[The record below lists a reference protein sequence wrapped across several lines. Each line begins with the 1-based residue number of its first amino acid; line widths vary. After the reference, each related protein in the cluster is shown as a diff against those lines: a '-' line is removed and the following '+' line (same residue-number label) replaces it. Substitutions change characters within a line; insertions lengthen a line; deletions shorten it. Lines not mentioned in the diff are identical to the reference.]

1 MQALLIDIEGWEIQM
16 ERLLKQI
23 EAYKPCNEQEEK
35 DRELLLQWIRS
46 GMDIVTRANETAHL
60 TASAWVVSPDRKQVL
75 MAYHNI
81 YHSWAWLGGHADGDA
96 DLCSVAVREVKE
108 ESGIEEVK
116 LLSDQPFSLEILSVD
131 GHVKR
136 GKYVTAHL
144 HLNVTYLMEASE
156 SGNPGSGGRKRAF
169 TGHTTTGG
177 TGFTGDSDC
186 GWSLEAWNV
195 CALSSSSERYLS
207 YGSRSQETNT

>member
-1 MQALLIDIEGWEIQM
+1 MQNETAKENLL
-16 ERLLKQI
+16 RQI
-23 EAYKPCNEQEEK
+23 REYRPYNEQEER
-35 DRELLLQWIRS
+35 DRAILLKWMES
-46 GMDIVTRANETAHL
+46 GCDILTRENETAHL

-136 GKYVTAHL
+136 GKYVTTHL
-144 HLNVTYLMEASE
+144 HLNVTYLMEQTRYRKSAASRMKTAQ
-156 SGNPGSGGRKRAF
+156 SA
-169 TGHTTTGG
+169 
-177 TGFTGDSDC
+177 GFR
-186 GWSLEAWNV
+186 W
-195 CALSSSSERYLS
+195 
-207 YGSRSQETNT
+207 SRSQKNRQSHGLWSVCMASCVRK

>member
-1 MQALLIDIEGWEIQM
+1 M

-46 GMDIVTRANETAHL
+46 GRDIVTRANETAHL
-60 TASAWVVSPDRKQVL
+60 TASAWVVSPDRKHVL

-81 YHSWAWLGGHADGDA
+81 YNSCGRGM
-96 DLCSVAVREVKE
+96 
-108 ESGIEEVK
+108 ES
-116 LLSDQPFSLEILSVD
+116 
-131 GHVKR
+131 
-136 GKYVTAHL
+136 
-144 HLNVTYLMEASE
+144 SE

>member
-1 MQALLIDIEGWEIQM
+1 MQALLSDIEGWEIQM

-35 DRELLLQWIRS
+35 DRELLIQWIRS

-81 YHSWAWLGGHADGDA
+81 YNSWAWLGGHADGEWN
-96 DLCSVAVREVKE
+96 LQKVAIREVEE
-108 ESGIEEVK
+108 ESG
-116 LLSDQPFSLEILSVD
+116 LSQVTPLQEAPISLEILTVD
-131 GHVKR
+131 GHWKR
-136 GKYVTAHL
+136 
-144 HLNVTYLMEASE
+144 
-156 SGNPGSGGRKRAF
+156 
-169 TGHTTTGG
+169 
-177 TGFTGDSDC
+177 
-186 GWSLEAWNV
+186 V
-195 CALSSSSERYLS
+195 CVLSSSSERYLS

>member
-35 DRELLLQWIRS
+35 DRELLIQWIRS

-60 TASAWVVSPDRKQVL
+60 TASAWVVSPDRKHVL

-81 YHSWAWLGGHADGDA
+81 YNSWAWLGGHADG
-96 DLCSVAVREVKE
+96 
-108 ESGIEEVK
+108 ES
-116 LLSDQPFSLEILSVD
+116 
-131 GHVKR
+131 
-136 GKYVTAHL
+136 
-144 HLNVTYLMEASE
+144 SE
-156 SGNPGSGGRKRAF
+156 SGDPGSGGRKRAF
-169 TGHTTTGG
+169 TDHTTTGG

-195 CALSSSSERYLS
+195 CGLSSSSERYLS

>member
-1 MQALLIDIEGWEIQM
+1 MSAKNRQELLDEIA
-16 ERLLKQI
+16 
-23 EAYKPCNEQEEK
+23 AYHPFNEQEER
-35 DRELLLQWIRS
+35 DRAILLKWMES
-46 GMDIVTRANETAHL
+46 GCDILTRENETAHL

-136 GKYVTAHL
+136 GKYVTTHL
-144 HLNVTYLMEASE
+144 HLNVTYLMEADPVQEIRCKPDENSAVGWIPVE
-156 SGNPGSGGRKRAF
+156 RIAEKSTEPWFVERVYGKLCEKVKRDF
-169 TGHTTTGG
+169 
-177 TGFTGDSDC
+177 C
-186 GWSLEAWNV
+186 EV
-195 CALSSSSERYLS
+195 
-207 YGSRSQETNT
+207 

>member
-35 DRELLLQWIRS
+35 DRELLIQWIRS

-81 YHSWAWLGGHADGDA
+81 YNSWAWLGGHADGEGN
-96 DLCSVAVREVKE
+96 LQKVAIREVEE
-108 ESGIEEVK
+108 ESGLSQVT
-116 LLSDQPFSLEILSVD
+116 LLQEAPVSLEILTVD
-131 GHVKR
+131 GHWKR
-136 GKYVTAHL
+136 GMYVSSHL
-144 HLNVTYLMEASE
+144 HLNVTYLMEAD
-156 SGNPGSGGRKRAF
+156 PRKPIRKKPDENSAV
-169 TGHTTTGG
+169 
-177 TGFTGDSDC
+177 
-186 GWSLEAWNV
+186 AWIPV
-195 CALSSSSERYLS
+195 EEIGEKSTEPWFVEHIYSKLCKKALTL
-207 YGSRSQETNT
+207 Q

>member
-35 DRELLLQWIRS
+35 DRELLIQWIRS
-46 GMDIVTRANETAHL
+46 GRDIVTRANETAHL
-60 TASAWVVSPDRKQVL
+60 TASAWVVSPDRKHVL

-81 YHSWAWLGGHADGDA
+81 YNSWAWLGGHADGRNQ
-96 DLCSVAVREVKE
+96 LGMGVGEQQRV
-108 ESGIEEVK
+108 ESG
-116 LLSDQPFSLEILSVD
+116 
-131 GHVKR
+131 
-136 GKYVTAHL
+136 T
-144 HLNVTYLMEASE
+144 
-156 SGNPGSGGRKRAF
+156 PGSGRGKRTF
-169 TGHTTTGG
+169 SGHTTAGG
-177 TGFTGDSDC
+177 TDFTGDSDC

-195 CALSSSSERYLS
+195 CVLSSSSERYLS

>member
-1 MQALLIDIEGWEIQM
+1 MQNETAKENLL
-16 ERLLKQI
+16 RQI
-23 EAYKPCNEQEEK
+23 REYRPYNEQEER
-35 DRELLLQWIRS
+35 DRAILLKWMES
-46 GMDIVTRANETAHL
+46 GCDILTRENETAHL
-60 TASAWVVSPDRKQVL
+60 TAPAWVVSPDRKQVL

-136 GKYVTAHL
+136 GKYVTTHL
-144 HLNVTYLMEASE
+144 HLNVTYLMEAE
-156 SGNPGSGGRKRAF
+156 DRK
-169 TGHTTTGG
+169 
-177 TGFTGDSDC
+177 S
-186 GWSLEAWNV
+186 V
-195 CALSSSSERYLS
+195 V
-207 YGSRSQETNT
+207 

>member
-35 DRELLLQWIRS
+35 DRELLIQWIRS
-46 GMDIVTRANETAHL
+46 GRNIVTRANETAHL
-60 TASAWVVSPDRKQVL
+60 TVSAWVVSPDRKQVL

-81 YHSWAWLGGHADGDA
+81 YNSWAWLGGHADGEWN
-96 DLCSVAVREVKE
+96 LQKVAIREVEE
-108 ESGIEEVK
+108 ESG
-116 LLSDQPFSLEILSVD
+116 LSQ
-131 GHVKR
+131 
-136 GKYVTAHL
+136 VTPL
-144 HLNVTYLMEASE
+144 QEA
-156 SGNPGSGGRKRAF
+156 P
-169 TGHTTTGG
+169 
-177 TGFTGDSDC
+177 GFTGDSDC

-195 CALSSSSERYLS
+195 CVLSSSSERYLS